1 MALLTTG
8 NSKLKKA
15 QELRGALVAT
25 FSLPAQVTC
34 PFAGECKRFCYAK
47 KGNYCFKNVKTK
59 HENNR
64 LASLSSSFEEQ
75 INLELL
81 ALRAKAKKKGLKL
94 FIRLHDTGDFYNVE
108 YIAKWA
114 RIIESN
120 SDVEFYAYTKSWIL
134 VERNLKA
141 LPNWVMIPSEGGL
154 LDSQL
159 GKRPRAYVIKRGEEP
174 RLNGTV
180 VGNDDDLRNRDAI
193 AAGWNVG
200 LPIH

>member
-15 QELRGALVAT
+15 QQLRGALVAT

-34 PFAGECKRFCYAK
+34 PFAGECKKFCYAK
-47 KGNYCFKNVKTK
+47 KGNYCFKTVKAK

-64 LASLSSSFEEQ
+64 LASLRDSF
-75 INLELL
+75 ISDVNAELVE
-81 ALRAKAKKKGLKL
+81 LRQKASKKGLKL
-94 FIRLHDTGDFYNVE
+94 CIRLHDTGDFYDID
-108 YIAKWA
+108 YIKKWA
-114 RIIESN
+114 SIIETN
-120 SDVEFYAYTKSWIL
+120 PDVEFYAYTKSWIN
-134 VERNLKA
+134 VEKYLKA
-141 LPNWVMIPSEGGL
+141 SNWVMIPSEGGL

-159 GKRPRAYVIKRGEEP
+159 GNRPRAYVIKKGEEP
-174 RLNGTV
+174 KLNGTV

-193 AAGWNVG
+193 KAGWHVG

>member
-34 PFAGECKRFCYAK
+34 PFAGECKKFCYAK
-47 KGNYCFKNVKTK
+47 KGNYCFKTVKAK
-59 HENNR
+59 HEANR
-64 LASLSSSFEEQ
+64 LASISSSFEEQ

-81 ALRAKAKKKGLKL
+81 ALRSKAKKKGLKL

-108 YIAKWA
+108 YIAKWS
-114 RIIESN
+114 RIIKSN

-134 VERNLKA
+134 VERKLKA
-141 LPNWVMIPSEGGL
+141 LPNWIMIPSEGGL

-159 GKRPRAYVIKRGEEP
+159 GNRPRAYVIKRGEEP
-174 RLNGTV
+174 KLNGTV